1 MKLYVRDFWNDSR
14 GQDTVEYAL
23 CCGMVAT
30 AAVAAMPQFGVTINN
45 IFSRI
50 ASTVA
55 RAVLV

>member
-1 MKLYVRDFWNDSR
+1 MKLYVLEFWNDTR

-23 CCGMVAT
+23 SCGMVAT
-30 AAVAAMPQFGVTINN
+30 AAVAAMPQFSGTINN

-55 RAVLV
+55 KAVV